1 MAHNG
6 SLLGTCPHAVPLYP
20 PQCHTHTPLPLNPAP
35 YSSPQ
40 PLSSCVERV
49 QRCARIKGV
58 WDDSNNVWEGGGS
71 CITEEEAAQKLLA
84 DPSGLEK
91 LSIALSNDGKL
102 ATFSEASIVP
112 SDIRWATA
120 RGCAHHLMT
129 SPRQQFFSR
138 CLTGLYAQPATLCP
152 LVSLNARLLPLRIA
166 TIRNILAAC
175 GTACAY
181 VHRACNQD

>member
-1 MAHNG
+1 M
-6 SLLGTCPHAVPLYP
+6 
-20 PQCHTHTPLPLNPAP
+20 
-35 YSSPQ
+35 
-40 PLSSCVERV
+40 

-120 RGCAHHLMT
+120 RECAHQIQCLTT

-138 CLTGLYAQPATLCP
+138 CLTGLSAQSATLCP
-152 LVSLNARLLPLRIA
+152 LVRLNARLLPLRIA
-166 TIRNILAAC
+166 TIRIILAAC

-181 VHRACNQD
+181 VHKTSNRY